1 MALPSNFPMHQAIN
15 RAPLNVDGTA
25 SVTTVLALIAD
36 QRTDYALISDE
47 QRLVGIFTHRDLVR
61 LVATAKPLT
70 KLTIAEVM
78 TRNLICLEEP
88 VTQDLLEVL
97 TKMRQ
102 HRIRH
107 FPVVTPSGKCCGI
120 ITQES
125 LRDFLNPVDLLRF
138 RRVIEVMSTAVVS
151 ASADSS
157 ALAIAQLMHGHRI
170 SCVVIT
176 EQAQNSIIKPI
187 GIVTERDIAQL
198 SLQNIDLGATAAAAI
213 MRAPLT
219 LIQPEETLWNA
230 HEMMQARDLQRLV
243 VVDATEALAGI
254 VTQTSVLSIVDPMEA
269 HMTITT
275 LQKIVDTRT
284 SNLQR
289 ANEQLQRQISERKR
303 AKAALQKQMVRERL
317 INRIAQR
324 IRQSLDLL
332 EILTMAVTEVR
343 QFLQVDRVLIYQ
355 FQPDG
360 GGTIAVESVNANVP
374 LLKDLSWGD
383 EAQPLFSAEFYRS
396 GRIHSIPDLAA
407 PRPEETQ
414 HQNLSDLG
422 IQANLVVP
430 IGEHERLWGLLVV
443 NECSAPRRWEQ
454 TEINLLQQLSNQLV
468 IAIHQSGLYQQLQV
482 ANQELKQ
489 LASMDGLT
497 QLSNRRRFDEC
508 LELEW
513 KRLAREQ
520 QPLTLIMC
528 DVDHF
533 KRYNDAYGHLGGDA
547 CLRKVAQAIQVSIK
561 RPADIA
567 ARYGGEEFAV
577 ILPNTDAQ
585 GGMNVAHQIQSHI
598 KDLKL
603 PHTDSP
609 TNDFVTLSLGV
620 ACFVP
625 TLSLS
630 LNALIEAA
638 DGALY
643 QAKAAGRNQ
652 FVLYQDLIGQEGLL
666 AIA

>member
-1 MALPSNFPMHQAIN
+1 MVLPSTFPLHQSIS
-15 RAPLNVDGTA
+15 RTPLTVDRTA
-25 SVTTVLALIAD
+25 SVTAVLTLIAD
-36 QRTDYALISDE
+36 RRTDYALISDE

-61 LVATAKPLT
+61 LVAMAKPLSE
-70 KLTIAEVM
+70 LTIAEVM
-78 TRNLICLEEP
+78 TQNLICLEEP

-97 TKMRQ
+97 AKMRQ

-107 FPVVTPSGKCCGI
+107 LPVVTSSGICSGI
-120 ITQES
+120 ITQDS

-138 RRVIEVMSTAVVS
+138 RRVREVMSTEVVS
-151 ASADSS
+151 ASADTY
-157 ALAIAQLMHGHRI
+157 ALAVTQLMHHHRV

-176 EQAQNSIIKPI
+176 AQEPNSIIKPV
-187 GIVTERDIAQL
+187 GIVTERDVAQL
-198 SLQNIDLGATAAAAI
+198 TLQGIDLAQTSVGAI
-213 MRAPLT
+213 MSAPLSP
-219 LIQPEETLWNA
+219 IYPEETLWNA
-230 HEMMQARDLQRLV
+230 HEIMQAKDLRRLV
-243 VVDATEALAGI
+243 VINASEALVGI

-275 LQKIVDTRT
+275 LQKIVDART
-284 SNLQR
+284 SSLQH

-317 INRIAQR
+317 INRISQR
-324 IRQSLDLL
+324 IRQSLDLP

-343 QFLQVDRVLIYQ
+343 QFLQVDRALIYQ

-360 GGTIAVESVNANVP
+360 SGVIAVESVDENLP
-374 LLKDLSWGD
+374 SLKDSSWSD

-407 PRPEETQ
+407 PRPEEAQ

-422 IQANLVVP
+422 IQSNLVVP

-482 ANQELKQ
+482 ANQELKH
-489 LASMDGLT
+489 LASIDGLT

-508 LELEW
+508 LGLEW
-513 KRLAREQ
+513 RRLAREQ

-547 CLRKVAQAIQVSIK
+547 CLRQVAQAIQVNIK

-567 ARYGGEEFAV
+567 ARYGGEEFAL

-585 GGMNVAHQIQSHI
+585 GGMRVAHQIQAHI
-598 KDLKL
+598 ESLRL
-603 PHTDSP
+603 PHSDSP
-609 TNDFVTLSLGV
+609 THHFVTLSLGV

-630 LNALIEAA
+630 PNALIEAA

-652 FVLYQDLIGQEGLL
+652 AVLCQSLIGEEDLL

>member
-1 MALPSNFPMHQAIN
+1 MTLPSDFPMHQAIN
-15 RAPLNVDGTA
+15 RTPLNVDGTT
-25 SVTTVLALIAD
+25 SVTTVLALIAG
-36 QRTDYALISDE
+36 QHADYALVSDE

-61 LVATAKPLT
+61 LVATARPLT
-70 KLTIAEVM
+70 ALTIADVM
-78 TRNLICLEEP
+78 TRNLICLEDP

-97 TKMRQ
+97 AKMRQ

-107 FPVVTPSGKCCGI
+107 FPVVTSTGACCGI

-125 LRDFLNPVDLLRF
+125 LREFLNPVDLLRF
-138 RRVIEVMSTAVVS
+138 RRVREVMSTAVVS
-151 ASADSS
+151 ALAESS
-157 ALAIAQLMHGHRI
+157 ALAITQLMHEHRV
-170 SCVVIT
+170 SCVVVT
-176 EQAQNSIIKPI
+176 TQEPNLMVKPI

-198 SLQNIDLGATAAAAI
+198 SLRGIDLGTTAAAAI
-213 MRAPLT
+213 MSAPLT
-219 LIQPEETLWNA
+219 LLQPEETLWNA
-230 HEMMQARDLQRLV
+230 HEIMKAKGLQRLV
-243 VVDATEALAGI
+243 VVDAVGALAGI

-275 LQKIVDTRT
+275 LQKIVDART
-284 SNLQR
+284 SSLQH
-289 ANEQLQRQISERKR
+289 ANEQLQRQILERKR

-355 FQPDG
+355 FQPYES
-360 GGTIAVESVNANVP
+360 GTIAVESVNANVP

-454 TEINLLQQLSNQLV
+454 LEINLLQQLSNQLV

-508 LELEW
+508 LALEW
-513 KRLAREQ
+513 ERLVREQ

-547 CLRKVAQAIQVSIK
+547 CLRQVAQAIQVSVK

-585 GGMNVAHQIQSHI
+585 GGMNVARHIQAHI

-603 PHTDSP
+603 PHSHSLTD
-609 TNDFVTLSLGV
+609 DFVTLSLGV
-620 ACFVP
+620 ACVIP
-625 TLSLS
+625 TLSMS
-630 LNALIEAA
+630 PNTLIEAA

-652 FVLYQDLIGQEGLL
+652 FILSQELIG
-666 AIA
+666 